1 MVKTKGIER
10 SVAGWKSGVAGA
22 SGRYTE
28 GINAT
33 NDWQEKAVAA
43 EDRYAAGIQ
52 QAVANRS
59 REKGLSK
66 VSNSDWKSKAATKG
80 SQRWAP
86 GVNAAEADYRKGLA
100 PVLSVIESVTLPERT
115 NDAAANVAARV
126 TPIAVALQNAKREGR
141 L

>member
-10 SVAGWKSGVAGA
+10 STQNWKSGVAGA

-43 EDRYAAGIQ
+43 KTAYEQGIQ
-52 QAVANRS
+52 KSIANNS
-59 REKGLSK
+59 RERGLQR
-66 VSNSDWKSKAATKG
+66 VSNSEWKQKAATKG

-86 GVNAAEADYRKGLA
+86 GVNAAEADYRKGMQG
-100 PVLSVIESVTLPERT
+100 VLSVIESVPEHVKTGDIETDVRET
-115 NDAAANVAARV
+115 TIKIAKALRAA
-126 TPIAVALQNAKREGR
+126 KEEGR

>member
-1 MVKTKGIER
+1 MVKTKGIDR
-10 SVAGWKSGVAGA
+10 ATSNWKAGVAGA

-33 NDWQEKAVAA
+33 NDWQEKAMAA
-43 EDRYAAGIQ
+43 EESYATGIQ

-66 VSNSDWKSKAATKG
+66 VSNSEWKSKTATKG
-80 SQRWAP
+80 GQRWMP

-100 PVLSVIESVTLPERT
+100 PVLVIIEGVSLPPRT

>member
-10 SVAGWKSGVAGA
+10 STQNWKSGVAGA

-43 EDRYAAGIQ
+43 KASYEQGIQ
-52 QAVANRS
+52 QSIANGS
-59 REKGLSK
+59 REKGLAK
-66 VSNSDWKSKAATKG
+66 VSNSEWKNKAATKG

-86 GVNAAEADYRKGLA
+86 GVNAAEADYRKGLT
-100 PVLSVIESVTLPERT
+100 PVLGVIESVSLPERT

>member
-10 SVAGWKSGVAGA
+10 SVSNWKGGVSGA

-33 NDWQEKAVAA
+33 NDWQERAVASKQA
-43 EDRYAAGIQ
+43 YEQGIQ
-52 QAVANRS
+52 QSIANGS
-59 REKGLSK
+59 REKGLAK
-66 VSNSDWKSKAATKG
+66 VSNSEWKNKAATKG

-100 PVLSVIESVTLPERT
+100 PVLGVIEGVNLPERT

-126 TPIAVALQNAKREGR
+126 TPIAVALQQAKREGR

>member
-10 SVAGWKSGVAGA
+10 SVGNWKSGVAGA
-22 SGRYTE
+22 SSEYIE
-28 GINAT
+28 GVKASS
-33 NDWQEKAVAA
+33 DWQANALAA
-43 EDRYAAGIQ
+43 EDRYGTAIQ
-52 QAVANRS
+52 QAIANRS
-59 REKGLSK
+59 REKGINK
-66 VSNSDWKSKAATKG
+66 VSNSEWQQKTSTKG
-80 SQRWAP
+80 AQRWVP

-115 NDAAANVAARV
+115 NDAAANVQSRV

>member
-10 SVAGWKSGVAGA
+10 SVGNWKSGVAGA
-22 SGRYTE
+22 SGRYAE
-28 GINAT
+28 GVKSVT
-33 NDWQEKAVAA
+33 DWQAKAIAS

-52 QAVANRS
+52 AAIANRS

-66 VSNSDWKSKAATKG
+66 VSNSDWQNAAANKG
-80 SQRWAP
+80 AQRLAP
-86 GVNAAEADYRKGLA
+86 GVNSAEADYRKGLA
-100 PVLSVIESVTLPERT
+100 PVLSVIEGVNLPERT